1 MGGWQETC
9 SIATYREIRAPSN
22 SQRRATEPRRATTRS
37 ELTRTM
43 ERSFQT
49 RITAILLALFTGTAI
64 LCAGFNLKQ
73 ESNYQRPVDGV
84 WWVEAPGGLIAQR
97 VPDNTPGER
106 AGVKT
111 GDLLVAAND
120 VPTQRWADLV
130 RQIWRTGAY
139 NTIHYTLERHGF
151 RLPDVPVALDVQDRS
166 INQGFRLI
174 ALVYLGIGLY
184 VLLRRWTAPHSTH
197 FYIFCLASFLL
208 YSFWYT
214 GKQNEFD
221 LIIYWGG
228 IGAAALQPALFLHFA
243 QAFSRERR
251 TRRPWLVALPYVLGT
266 AVVGVQVLA
275 QTRWQAT
282 ELLRHRLDQTATA
295 YQALLYVLAAV
306 VFYQHYRAAEA
317 PLERQQLK
325 WLTRGTVLA
334 VAPFTLLYAI
344 PYLANFAM
352 PDALTK
358 IAGICMVFLPLTF
371 SWAIVRYRMMDV
383 DLIFKRGVTY
393 TLATATLVGVYF
405 GLVAVSAEVVH
416 THLPSTGV
424 WGLIAAIIVV
434 ALLFDP
440 LKKTIQGQVDKVFDR
455 QSYDYRTTL
464 IDFGRGLS
472 SFTNLDAL
480 QRAIVDRLA
489 RTLTVDRVAV
499 FLSEAPGKY
508 RLAAQHGLEPALVSA
523 GTALDM
529 GFLDFDEPGAGTHLF
544 LENPQHALHL
554 TARERQAAAA
564 LDMNYFLPCRIGV
577 PGARDWQVQD
587 RTIAVIGLGRR
598 AAGDFLSSE
607 DMELLESLAGYIG
620 IALQNARLYASLE
633 EKISEYERLKEFNE
647 NIVESI
653 NVGILAVD
661 PDEKIESWN
670 SQMEVMFALPRQEA
684 LRQPLSAV
692 FPAELLDEYRRVKDQ
707 PGVHN
712 LYKFRLETRAE
723 ERRVANIAIAPLVSR
738 NFETV
743 GRIILID
750 DITDRTELEGQLAQ
764 AEKMSSIGLLAAGVA
779 HEVNTPLAVISSYTQ
794 MLSRQVRGDD
804 RLGPLLEKITQ
815 QTFRASEIVNGL
827 LNFSRTSGAEYRE
840 TDVNAIIRDTLTLL
854 DHQFRTSQITVE
866 MSLMAQLPPIMG
878 NAGKLQQVF
887 LNLFLNAKDAMAAGA
902 EEHSGPRSLRVAT
915 EVNGHVSVSIT
926 DSGSGIAPEHLRRI
940 YDPFFTTKTA
950 RKDGQPRGT
959 GLGLAVTYG
968 IIQEHSGKIHVESQ
982 VGQGTTFYLEFPML
996 RKAAHV

>member
-1 MGGWQETC
+1 
-9 SIATYREIRAPSN
+9 
-22 SQRRATEPRRATTRS
+22 
-37 ELTRTM
+37 M

-49 RITAILLALFTGTAI
+49 RITAVLLALFTGAAVV
-64 LCAGFNLKQ
+64 CAGFNLAQ
-73 ESNYQRPVDGV
+73 ESRFQTPTDGV
-84 WWVEAPGGLIAQR
+84 LWAEAQGGLVAQR
-97 VPDNTPGER
+97 VPYNSPGER
-106 AGVKT
+106 AGVKA

-120 VPTQRWADLV
+120 QPIPRAAALVEQMWHTGPFNIIHYSLV
-130 RQIWRTGAY
+130 RD
-139 NTIHYTLERHGF
+139 GF
-151 RLPDVPVALDVQDRS
+151 RLQDVPVDLDAQDRS

-197 FYIFCLASFLL
+197 FYIFCLASFVL

-214 GKQNEFD
+214 GKFNEFD
-221 LIIYWGG
+221 WVVYWSG
-228 IGAAALQPALFLHFA
+228 IGASALQPALFLHFA
-243 QAFSRERR
+243 LAFSRERR
-251 TRRPWLVALPYVLGT
+251 RRMWLVALTYMPGT
-266 AVVGVQVLA
+266 ALVALQVLA
-275 QTRWQAT
+275 QTEWSAT
-282 ELLRHRLDQTATA
+282 ELLRHRLDQVATG
-295 YQALLYVLAAV
+295 YEALFYVLAGV
-306 VFYQHYRAAEA
+306 VFYLHYRQAEA
-317 PLERQQLK
+317 PLQRQQLK

-334 VAPFTLLYAI
+334 VAPFTLLYAL
-344 PYLANFAM
+344 PYVINFPM
-352 PDALTK
+352 PDTLTK
-358 IAGICMVFLPLTF
+358 VASICMVFLPLTF

-405 GLVAVSAEVVH
+405 ALVAVSAEVVH
-416 THLPSTGV
+416 TRLPSTGV

-440 LKKTIQGQVDKVFDR
+440 LKKAIQGQVDKVFDR

-472 SFTNLDAL
+472 SFTNLESL
-480 QRAIVDRLA
+480 LHAIVDRLP
-489 RTLTVDRVAV
+489 RTLLVDRVAV
-499 FLSEAPGKY
+499 FLSDAPGQY
-508 RLAAQHGLEPALVSA
+508 RLAAQRGVPEGLASELN
-523 GTALDM
+523 L
-529 GFLDFDEPGAGTHLF
+529 GFLDFDEPDAGTHLF
-544 LENPQHALHL
+544 LENPQQAVHL
-554 TARERQAAAA
+554 TRPQQRTAAL
-564 LDMNYFLPCRIGV
+564 LDMNYFLPCRVGV

-598 AAGDFLSSE
+598 AGGDFLSSE

-633 EKISEYERLKEFNE
+633 EKITEYERLKEFNE

-670 SQMEVMFALPRQEA
+670 SQMEVMFALPRKDA
-684 LRQPLSAV
+684 LRQTLASV
-692 FPAELLDEYRRVKDQ
+692 FPPELVEEFQRVKDQ

-723 ERRVANIAIAPLVSR
+723 ESRIANIAIAPLVSR
-738 NFETV
+738 DFRTV

-750 DITDRTELEGQLAQ
+750 DITDQTQMEGQLAQ
-764 AEKMSSIGLLAAGVA
+764 AEKLSSIGLLAAGVA

-794 MLSRQVRGDD
+794 MMSRQLRGDE

-840 TDVNAIIRDTLTLL
+840 TDLNTIIRETLTLL
-854 DHQFRTSQITVE
+854 DHQFRTAQITVE
-866 MSLMAQLPPIMG
+866 MSLMPDLPPILG

-887 LNLFLNAKDAMAAGA
+887 LNLFLNAKDAMAGGA
-902 EEHSGPRSLRVAT
+902 APGEKRSLRVAT
-915 EVNGHVSVSIT
+915 EMNGHVSVSIA

-950 RKDGQPRGT
+950 RRDGQPRGT

-982 VGQGTTFYLEFPML
+982 LGQGTTFYLEFPML
-996 RKAAHV
+996 RKPAHV